1 MTTHQPGSRSENWR
15 PKLGAVGKISTR
27 IFELTIAVV
36 SLPRNAH
43 MAENENGAGPA
54 EGVEMGEGAWEK
66 VETTEV
72 ERQSI
77 RKQEKEDAFKIL
89 KEFDL
94 MEYVVCVC
102 VFCVGRGW
110 WGL

>member
-1 MTTHQPGSRSENWR
+1 MRSIQRLTMTKVMKKSCGMIEMPKSRIVSER
-15 PKLGAVGKISTR
+15 ACQIREV
-27 IFELTIAVV
+27 
-36 SLPRNAH
+36 
-43 MAENENGAGPA
+43 
-54 EGVEMGEGAWEK
+54 GVEMGEGAWEK